1 MSDSDTSNAAKE
13 WDEVRKGFKSSIMV
27 NTSLSSLA
35 QNLEGPDWPIK
46 AKAETPA
53 SYVDLSYNEVREMLT
68 LKGYPD
74 HAGMLVSILKDT
86 LSFDDPFGDM
96 VQHTEES
103 AERDNQ
109 LIKNMGKLG
118 LAEDFPIVLTALDK
132 DAREFCALE
141 HMATLGEFARF
152 AQNMSQNVIVG
163 GDFRK
168 LVNALSHV
176 DEESLAE
183 VLPFRPGAKGLHL
196 IECLAQAQLAGDS
209 PGRTQATLNHF
220 KNAWETLKRDVA
232 GGEDLSRKLV
242 VLNDTEAE
250 KRVGAILR
258 PLIKGG
264 RSGKTSGQDKSGLS
278 GMLSRLF
285 GK

>member
-1 MSDSDTSNAAKE
+1 MSDSESKTTAQE
-13 WDEVRKGFKSSIMV
+13 WDQVRTAFKSSIMI

-46 AKAETPA
+46 AKEETPA
-53 SYVDLSYNEVREMLT
+53 AYVELSLDEVRNLLT
-68 LKGYPD
+68 LKGHPNHLD
-74 HAGMLVSILKDT
+74 MLVSLLKDT

-109 LIKNMGKLG
+109 LIKNMVKLG
-118 LAEDFPIVLTALDK
+118 LSEDFPINLTALDNQ
-132 DAREFCALE
+132 AREFCALE
-141 HMATLGEFARF
+141 NMNTLGEFARF

-176 DEESLAE
+176 DESSLAE
-183 VLPFRPGAKGLHL
+183 VLPFRPGSKGLHL
-196 IECLAQAQLAGDS
+196 IECLAQAEKVGGS
-209 PGRTQATLNHF
+209 IERTQETLLHF
-220 KNAWETLKRDVA
+220 KDAWETLQRDLADGV
-232 GGEDLSRKLV
+232 ELSRKLV
-242 VLNDTEAE
+242 VLNNPAAE
-250 KRVGAILR
+250 KRVAEQLESLLNGAD
-258 PLIKGG
+258 
-264 RSGKTSGQDKSGLS
+264 SGKSKDKKSGLS
-278 GMLSRLF
+278 GFFSRLF